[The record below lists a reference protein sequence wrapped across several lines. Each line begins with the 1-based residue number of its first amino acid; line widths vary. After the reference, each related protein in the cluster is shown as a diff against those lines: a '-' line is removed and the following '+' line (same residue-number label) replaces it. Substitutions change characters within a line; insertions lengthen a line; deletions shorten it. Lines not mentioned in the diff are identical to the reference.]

1 MGFVVWWLSR
11 LPRTW
16 KVPDS
21 NPGRNMVYFF
31 PTWKSSLISISKKPL
46 DLSIKL
52 FDVLPG
58 NQKTKKYIISSTRV
72 FSYPGWN
79 FLGIPC
85 HFCKKSVCKEDKVD
99 IRIRILQSTPK
110 KRIPI
115 QNRFVFAL
123 ITIFRFQNPKLSVW

>member
-1 MGFVVWWLSR
+1 MKIFTSFYALS
-11 LPRTW
+11 L
-16 KVPDS
+16 KFS

-31 PTWKSSLISISKKPL
+31 PTWKSNLIYISKKTL
-46 DLSIKL
+46 DLVS
-52 FDVLPG
+52 
-58 NQKTKKYIISSTRV
+58 
-72 FSYPGWN
+72 N
-79 FLGIPC
+79 FLISYLEIRKQRNVFYHPQECFHIQVEIFLGFHAI
-85 HFCKKSVCKEDKVD
+85 FAKKSVCKEDKVD